1 MSLLFLSDQCVPA
14 EISDILIRNCHRVTL
29 LREVLPIRSPDSDV
43 IAKAQSLG
51 AILLSLN
58 GDFADIVDYPP
69 AEFCGIVAIQLKSH
83 PEAIPSLM
91 GRLINFLI
99 ENPEQDFYRGKLII
113 VEPHRIRIRQ

>member
-1 MSLLFLSDQCVPA
+1 MSLIFFSDQCVPT
-14 EISDILIRNCHRVTL
+14 EISNILIRNGHGVTP
-29 LREVLPIRSPDSDV
+29 LRDALPIRSPDADV

-51 AILLSLN
+51 AILVSLN

-69 AEFCGIVAIQLKSH
+69 SEYAGIVAIQLKNH
-83 PEAIPSLM
+83 PETIPSLM

-99 ENPEQDFYRGKLII
+99 ENPEQEFYRGKLII